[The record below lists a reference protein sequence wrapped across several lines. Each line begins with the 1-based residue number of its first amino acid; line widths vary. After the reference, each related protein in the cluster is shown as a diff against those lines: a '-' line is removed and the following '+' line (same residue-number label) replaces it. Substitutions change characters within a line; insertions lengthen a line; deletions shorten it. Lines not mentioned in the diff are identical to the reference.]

1 MPKVYK
7 AFVILGITR
16 EYGDYGDTPVLPCF
30 KPRPRRVLEEDPLSA
45 VPALSVVM
53 RGAGDDDAGDSGHEP
68 SGAGRE

>member
-16 EYGDYGDTPVLPCF
+16 EYGDYDDTPVLPCF
-30 KPRPRRVLEEDPLSA
+30 RLRPRRLLEEDPLAA
-45 VPALSVVM
+45 VPALGDVM